1 MKHIRST
8 FFLLTTL
15 FIMASCGEDRSGEYY
30 ALIGENV
37 WIEQIMKE
45 HYLWYDS
52 IPAIKETDYFA
63 EPEDFLQKLVYTKA
77 QNGKGD
83 PYSYIEIKDASD
95 AARSYL
101 QRTSTYGFD
110 FELMTDPTGISSH
123 VFARILFVLPNSP
136 ASEAGLERGNWI
148 SAIGKEE
155 LTNNNYGYL
164 MEGGNTTFAR
174 ESLVF
179 DEEGNSSWIAT
190 DTVKVAASRPV
201 ELNPFYIDTV
211 YEAVQFD
218 SKSDSYTKYIKY
230 DHLDR
235 KLNEKGEF
243 VLTKEEEQKG
253 DKEVPKR
260 ELTKMDKIILNQEQ
274 FKLKNPVQEINGKL
288 ALSLDDAKYAF
299 NVRFDKSKDGKILK
313 IYTIDFL
320 EQQIARSLGKYS
332 IDSNYQNR
340 RSIIDGYAFLAD
352 NQSKERGVFQVN
364 GGAISNNVIPIKYD
378 DVRFAQNNSNVYCM
392 QNTLIELKNLENG
405 KTVIKAGEYASISVY
420 SQEKQLYL
428 VSDRTKKYG
437 LVGIDGQ
444 IVIPTDFDIIGYDTS
459 FYPSE
464 SEDAGKILFGN
475 LIPVFKDNRW
485 GFYYADSN
493 KEVLIGQ
500 KLIGLGCKK
509 MEYVEPGNG
518 YQEKNEIE
526 LPKEIVEKLDKIGFK
541 LQNNKI
547 DKQVAFARG
556 FTTNKSDIEQ
566 GESVFTIPE
575 SANNGYAGVVVRT
588 EEGLYGIISSNAKK
602 TGEFVLPPNFDRIYM
617 LMQNGEAKYYAQSG
631 SNIVELNRQGNNES
645 NSRNTE
651 TTVPRRKNTAVPI
664 TDNQN
669 TVTNVNQ
676 NEKITSNQ
684 NMNTNDNQNGVNIT
698 SASN

>member
-1 MKHIRST
+1 MEEKKQDQKVALGRKIT
-8 FFLLTTL
+8 KIMTINTILIILLIL
-15 FIMASCGEDRSGEYY
+15 LIVFIKY
-30 ALIGENV
+30 A
-37 WIEQIMKE
+37 
-45 HYLWYDS
+45 DS
-52 IPAIKETDYFA
+52 KKNKIVF
-63 EPEDFLQKLVYTKA
+63 
-77 QNGKGD
+77 NGKELPQSTLSMVQKKD
-83 PYSYIEIKDASD
+83 NVEYIILDDFIRNTNTKMYSLYNREYSEDK
-95 AARSYL
+95 
-101 QRTSTYGFD
+101 STK
-110 FELMTDPTGISSH
+110 H
-123 VFARILFVLPNSP
+123 
-136 ASEAGLERGNWI
+136 
-148 SAIGKEE
+148 EE
-155 LTNNNYGYL
+155 D
-164 MEGGNTTFAR
+164 
-174 ESLVF
+174 S
-179 DEEGNSSWIAT
+179 
-190 DTVKVAASRPV
+190 KK
-201 ELNPFYIDTV
+201 FYIDTV

-218 SKSDSYTKYIKY
+218 SKSDLYTKYIKY

-243 VLTKEEEQKG
+243 ILTKEEEQKG
-253 DKEVPKR
+253 EKEVPKR

-378 DVRFAQNNSNVYCM
+378 DVRYAQNNSNVYCM

-541 LQNNKI
+541 LQSNKI

-631 SNIVELNRQGNNES
+631 SSTVELNRQNS
-645 NSRNTE
+645 NGSDSRNTE

-664 TDNQN
+664 TDNENTNQEQNITSNQNQN
-669 TVTNVNQ
+669 TNQ
-676 NEKITSNQ
+676 NINQNTNITSNQ